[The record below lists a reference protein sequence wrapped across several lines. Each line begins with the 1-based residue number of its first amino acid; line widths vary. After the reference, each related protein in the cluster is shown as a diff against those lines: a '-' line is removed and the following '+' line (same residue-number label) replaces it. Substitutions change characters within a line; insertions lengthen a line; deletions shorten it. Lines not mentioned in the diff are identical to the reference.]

1 MLFLAGEVDR
11 TSSFVALES
20 GHISTDTFYRPEVT
34 YGYSMID
41 LKIKVLF
48 GFINDFRNPEANCHY
63 F

>member
-1 MLFLAGEVDR
+1 MLFLAEEVDR
-11 TSSFVALES
+11 SSFVALEL

-48 GFINDFRNPEANCHY
+48 GFINDLGTQKPIAITSK
-63 F
+63 